1 VAAVLAIL
9 GGLGAAIAWATATVC
24 SSRSSRMIGA
34 ESVLGWVMLI
44 GLIIVLP
51 WALAGPW
58 PADVDTGTV
67 AWLVVAGAG
76 STGGLLVVYRAL
88 RVGKVGIVTPIVSTE
103 GAIAAVIA
111 VLTGE
116 SLSAAA
122 VGTLAVIAAGVV
134 LSALPAGDE
143 EPRRAIDDETAH
155 SPVAVLYAIAGAGI
169 FGVSLFATGHLSDDV
184 PTAWIVL
191 PARIAGV
198 VAVAGPLILVG
209 RMRLTR
215 AALPL
220 VLTSG
225 ICEVAGFVSF
235 TLGARDAIAITAV
248 LASQFATIAAVAAYV
263 LFGERLARVQVLGAV
278 VIVAGVAV
286 LSALQA

>member
-1 VAAVLAIL
+1 
-9 GGLGAAIAWATATVC
+9 
-24 SSRSSRMIGA
+24 
-34 ESVLGWVMLI
+34 MLV

-51 WALAGPW
+51 WALAGPS
-58 PADVDTGTV
+58 PEDVDTGTV

-76 STGGLLVVYRAL
+76 NTAGLLFVYRAL

-103 GAIAAVIA
+103 GAIAALIA

-116 SLSAAA
+116 SLSATA
-122 VGTLAVIAAGVV
+122 VGTLALIAAGVV
-134 LSALPAGDE
+134 LSALAADE
-143 EPRRAIDDETAH
+143 EPRRVIDDTTAH
-155 SPVAVLYAIAGAGI
+155 SPVAVLYALAAAGI

-184 PTAWIVL
+184 PAAWIVL

-198 VAVAGPLILVG
+198 VAVAVPLILVG

-220 VLTSG
+220 VLISG

-235 TLGARDAIAITAV
+235 TLGARDAIAVAAV

>member
-1 VAAVLAIL
+1 
-9 GGLGAAIAWATATVC
+9 
-24 SSRSSRMIGA
+24 MIGA
-34 ESVLGWVMLI
+34 EPVLGWVMLV

-51 WALAGPW
+51 WALAGPS
-58 PADVDTGTV
+58 PEDVDTGTV

-76 STGGLLVVYRAL
+76 NTAGLLFVYRAL

-103 GAIAAVIA
+103 GAIAALIA

-134 LSALPAGDE
+134 LSALAADE
-143 EPRRAIDDETAH
+143 EPRRVIDDTTAH
-155 SPVAVLYAIAGAGI
+155 SPVAVLYALAAAGI

-184 PTAWIVL
+184 PAAWIVL

-198 VAVAGPLILVG
+198 VAVAVPLILVG

-220 VLTSG
+220 VLISG

-235 TLGARDAIAITAV
+235 TLGARVAIAVAAV